1 MALDLG
7 SILQAAA
14 AVNNQQAAGAQQIVG
29 LSSSAADMANNAA
42 GDIRN
47 SAALQAEAERTAAEF
62 TLQTE
67 KQRLDVANAYGTNAG
82 AASDIVTGLGNQMRD
97 IGQQLISK
105 QAEVADIE
113 AKSDLLTNPLG
124 WLDDLVRGDS
134 VRGERDALAGQ
145 FDALAKVNQGINAAT
160 QATVQTQNAIKQT
173 VTQGSINQLTEAK
186 VLAANAQATQMNL
199 EGIKYQI
206 QGVNA
211 LNNAGA
217 DAYQRNVQGYN
228 LLLQSESIADARA
241 DRQIRLKALQR
252 EETKEVGELAYFQ
265 GVAERIKQGAA
276 LTGRSE
282 VNIDANEAMRTYKS
296 GGPRAALFQELEQV
310 GFGLQEQNGSAV
322 GVLGTTTLE
331 AATRFTELGGR
342 GEAAWSQESLKVI
355 SNANSA
361 AQQAVQEYASK
372 GIKPTPELMKK
383 EFQTQLNNQFK
394 QGATNVS
401 QSRGDYNAIPN
412 LSTVIGSAASSLN
425 PAGQKFADVVLKD
438 LIAAGQDNP
447 EAELVIATGIK
458 QVQAGKLSQ
467 QEWKDGMHNFY
478 QSALGLKAATGGYA
492 AFMMPMPNT
501 YIIASSRLIG
511 DQKSWFD
518 NIGKGLSAMQ
528 GLTPQVARVPEPAVR
543 FDLMDKS
550 SYDTIFTLINSK
562 ERAAKILQGI
572 PQ

>member
-1 MALDLG
+1 MAIDLG

-14 AVNNQQAAGAQQIVG
+14 TVNNQQAAGAQQIVG
-29 LSSSAADMANNAA
+29 LSSNAADMANNAA
-42 GDIRN
+42 GDIQR
-47 SAALQAEAERTAAEF
+47 STALQAEAERTAAQF
-62 TLQTE
+62 TLHTE

-82 AASDIVTGLGNQMRD
+82 AASDIITGIGSQMRTV
-97 IGQQLISK
+97 GQQLIAK

-113 AKSDLLTNPLG
+113 SKSDLLTNPLG

-145 FDALAKVNQGINAAT
+145 FDTLSKVNQNINAAT
-160 QATVQTQNAIKQT
+160 QTSVQTQNAIKQT
-173 VTQGSINQLTEAK
+173 VTQGSINQLAEAQ
-186 VLAANAQATQMNL
+186 VLAAEAQATQMKL

-241 DRQIRLKALQR
+241 DRALRLKTLQR
-252 EETKEVGELAYFQ
+252 EETKEVGEMAYFQ

-282 VNIDANEAMRTYKS
+282 VAITADEAMRTYKS

-322 GVLGTTTLE
+322 GVLGKTTLE
-331 AATRFTELGGR
+331 AATKFTEIGGR

-355 SNANSA
+355 SNANTA
-361 AQQAVQEYASK
+361 AQQVIQEQAAK
-372 GIKPTPELMKK
+372 GLKVTPELMKK
-383 EFQTQLNNQFK
+383 EFNTQLNRQFA
-394 QGATNVS
+394 QGANNVS
-401 QSRGDYNAIPN
+401 QARGDYNAIPN
-412 LSTVIGSAASSLN
+412 LTTVISTAASSLN

-438 LIAAGQDNP
+438 LVAAGQDNP

-478 QSALGLKAATGGYA
+478 QAALGLKAATGGYS
-492 AFMMPMPNT
+492 AFMMPMPQT
-501 YIIASSRLIG
+501 YIINSSRLIG

-518 NIGKGLSAMQ
+518 NIGKGLGAIQ
-528 GLTPQVARVPEPAVR
+528 GLTPRTGNVAEPAVR

-562 ERAAKILQGI
+562 ERAAKILQGT